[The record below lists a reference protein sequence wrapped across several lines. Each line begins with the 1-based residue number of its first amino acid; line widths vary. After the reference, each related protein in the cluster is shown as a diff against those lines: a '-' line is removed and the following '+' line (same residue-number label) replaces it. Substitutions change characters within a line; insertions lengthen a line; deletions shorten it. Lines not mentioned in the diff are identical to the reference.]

1 MFRFQDN
8 LPEVYINESRDF
20 QVLARLSD
28 VIFSG
33 IKYDI
38 DAMVRILDATLIKD
52 RMLDLLCTRIGFFP
66 SVEIDAQVLKYIIAS
81 FPYIL
86 KNKGTKKGIKAAV
99 NAILKAE
106 NQQSGAGI
114 EYVLVEVISEKPKN
128 ELRDAYTVYIYTTQ
142 SIYNKDALAE
152 VFKYVIPLGFTYK
165 LELLNSLSI
174 APDNKTLVAQRDA
187 LKVVKMTTRRASA
200 IKTSND
206 SFGELGTARVEVGV
220 FDTAQVYSSSDRL
233 DNELEEAEVVYEI
246 PKQDN

>member
-28 VIFSG
+28 VLFSG

-38 DAMVRILDATLIKD
+38 DTMVRILDATLIKD
-52 RMLDLLCTRIGFFP
+52 RMLDLLCTRVGFFS

-86 KNKGTKKGIKAAV
+86 KNKGTEKGIKAAV

-106 NQQSGAGI
+106 NQQSEDGI
-114 EYVLVEVISEKPKN
+114 EQVLVEVISEKPKN

-152 VFKYVIPLGFTYK
+152 VFKYVMPLGFTYK
-165 LELLNSLSI
+165 LELLDSLPI
-174 APDNKTLVAQRDA
+174 APDNKTLVAQRDTLRA
-187 LKVVKMTTRRASA
+187 LEMTTKRASA
-200 IKTSND
+200 IRTSND
-206 SFGELGTARVEVGV
+206 HFETNSMANRVIGAYDTLSV
-220 FDTAQVYSSSDRL
+220 FSSSDHNKSN
-233 DNELEEAEVVYEI
+233 DENYQQYI